1 MQVLKR
7 PRKRNV
13 IELVEPMSLYALFSE
28 DVIVIKLQ
36 KLF

>member
-7 PRKRNV
+7 PRKGNV
-13 IELVEPMSLYALFSE
+13 IERVEPMSLYALFS